1 MKNPIFE
8 ELKKLKLISKS
19 NLRVL
24 SDKTRDKKIKSI
36 IYRKSNKFEKNWHFN
51 RSGRIITNY

>member
-36 IYRKSNKFEKNWHFN
+36 IYRKSNKFDKN
-51 RSGRIITNY
+51 